1 MLISLKQSNKL
12 TTPLMAFVV
21 GATELVFFEIAIV
34 AFVGLAIPQLAKQFM
49 RSKYNY
55 KDLTKQISWAPPP
68 YLFGVIWSIMYLAL
82 LPISVYRIRILGNWQ
97 TGVNLTAL
105 ILFWI
110 LQFVLVLYNFLYIVN
125 LWLGFVTVLA
135 SLGLA
140 ITTTILFFPLDTAA
154 GVLLLPLDV
163 WLVIAT
169 ILALMI
175 ALNNGHAKANSGQ
188 KANIKERL
196 RNTNNVPLY

>member
-1 MLISLKQSNKL
+1 MS
-12 TTPLMAFVV
+12 FVV

-49 RSKYNY
+49 QSKYSY
-55 KDLTKQISWAPPP
+55 KDLTKKISWAPPP
-68 YLFGVIWSIMYLAL
+68 YLFGVIWSVMYLAL

-97 TGVNLTAL
+97 SGVNLTQL
-105 ILFWI
+105 IFFWV

-125 LWLGFVTVLA
+125 LWLGFLTVLV
-135 SLGLA
+135 SLGFA
-140 ITTTILFFPLDTAA
+140 ITTTCLFFPLDTAA

-169 ILALMI
+169 ILALTI
-175 ALNNGHAKANSGQ
+175 ALNNRNPKPISPPKDNNM
-188 KANIKERL
+188 KDRL
-196 RNTNNVPLY
+196 RRTTTTQLY